1 LWKIKVEG
9 KVKCFL
15 VYGCSPG
22 GKFGQQTAWKMKI
35 EEELPHIY
43 SLCL

>member
-15 VYGCSPG
+15 VYGSSPG
-22 GKFGQQTAWKMKI
+22 GKFGV
-35 EEELPHIY
+35 EEGLPHTLFVY
-43 SLCL
+43 KYKMF